1 MLFVVF
7 EKFVEFSVLR
17 AEISTLWGIA
27 RAEVEVV
34 DSNLLG
40 DKLRL
45 LICRSLQKPL
55 SWAAT
60 VEAGRLS

>member
-55 SWAAT
+55 S
-60 VEAGRLS
+60 